1 MRKQIEKD
9 YANYQGNIVSGG
21 VRSSTEICLN
31 LRGVNEECFLEDLGL
46 EPGLKRWDLCLT

>member
-9 YANYQGNIVSGG
+9 YANYQGNIVSGE

-46 EPGLKRWDLCLT
+46 EPGLKRWEGLEI